1 MRISIETLMKLAKD
15 QVAQRAKKEL
25 DVIAVYLYGSL
36 LGDDPLISGTGDL
49 DLAFVHSNSLPEW
62 REIVRITDDI
72 HLDINHTGRDMYR
85 QPRDLRLNPWLGPVI
100 YGCKILYDPQHFLDF
115 VQASVRGQ
123 FSRPDNVLER
133 ARRQLEH
140 ARQIWF
146 DLQIEGAPG
155 PEQIGKYLHSIDH
168 VANAVAC
175 LNGPPLGERRFL
187 QRFGDRANLIGQPAL
202 VGKILGL
209 IGGQNASAEILQKMM
224 PDWQIAYRAV
234 ENPPARLH
242 IHRLGYYQKAFDFYL
257 SPGQP
262 FQAVLWPLLRT
273 WTGAAVL
280 LPAAGQETWRNALGQ
295 LGLTEKNGFADCVHN
310 LDAFLDQVED
320 VLADWSKKAGA

>member
-1 MRISIETLMKLAKD
+1 MRISHETLMKLAND

-36 LGDDPLISGTGDL
+36 LGDDPLIAGTGDL

-85 QPRDLRLNPWLGPVI
+85 TPRDLRVNPWMGPVV
-100 YGCKILYDPQHFLDF
+100 YGCKILYDPQHFMDF

-123 FSRPDNVLER
+123 FSRPDNVMER
-133 ARRQLEH
+133 ARKQLEH

-146 DLQIEGAPG
+146 DLQLASTPD
-155 PEQIGKYLHSIDH
+155 PEIVGKYFRSLDH
-168 VANAVAC
+168 AANAIAS
-175 LNGPPLGERRFL
+175 LSGPPLGERRFL
-187 QRFGDRANLIGQPAL
+187 QRLVERSNQAGQPAL
-202 VGKILGL
+202 VGKLLGL
-209 IGGQNASAEILQKMM
+209 IGGQKASVEMLQKML
-224 PDWQIAYRAV
+224 PDWQTAYRAV

-242 IHRLGYYQKAFDFYL
+242 IHRLGYYQKAFDFFL
-257 SPGQP
+257 SAGQP

-273 WTGAAVL
+273 WTTAASL
-280 LPAAGQETWRNALGQ
+280 LPETEQQSWQNALDQ
-295 LGLTEKNGFADCVHN
+295 LGLVGDGFADCVHN
-310 LDAFLDQVED
+310 LDDFLDQVED
-320 VLADWSKKAGA
+320 ALDAWSKKAGA